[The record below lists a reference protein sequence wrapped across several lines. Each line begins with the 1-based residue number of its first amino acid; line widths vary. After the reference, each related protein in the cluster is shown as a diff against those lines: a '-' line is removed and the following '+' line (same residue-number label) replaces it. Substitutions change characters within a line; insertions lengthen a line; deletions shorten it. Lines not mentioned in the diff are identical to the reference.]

1 MGIKRPSCHAAAIV
15 NHGDLVRIGIV
26 FQAGLNASGDL
37 ALAGSVKRG
46 ALAIAIADRRLIT
59 QTVLA

>member
-37 ALAGSVKRG
+37 ALAGGIKRG
-46 ALAIAIADRRLIT
+46 ALATAIIDRWIIA